1 MFCSCNTYLHPVPQA
16 FPCFACSCSDV
27 LLLPLLQLVTRSP
40 REQLTIP
47 VVASVVWACGRLGL
61 NSEKLAASSARLCL
75 PQLADASNMERANL
89 AWGLMKLGEWTG
101 LCAFLSFCK
110 QLLFSFSTP
119 QWVGHCHSALG
130 KSGWGQN
137 VLLLGFA
144 WVVLTSRFE
153 DLSCLKIAIL
163 LYLLPL

>member
-101 LCAFLSFCK
+101 LCACVS
-110 QLLFSFSTP
+110 LFASNYCFPSQHP
-119 QWVGHCHSALG
+119 
-130 KSGWGQN
+130 SGW
-137 VLLLGFA
+137 A
-144 WVVLTSRFE
+144 
-153 DLSCLKIAIL
+153 IAIL
-163 LYLLPL
+163 HWASQVGARMCCCLGLHGLC